1 VAGIEANVKVHKV
14 SIGPSQTIS
23 VQYIIILVL
32 AATILY
38 DRSLPNPGVLMDRDE
53 AGQERMKSNFLIS
66 PYLHRCFRIQVKF
79 ENNLVSIVCSSIL

>member
-1 VAGIEANVKVHKV
+1 MEANVKVQKV

-38 DRSLPNPGVLMDRDE
+38 GKLPNPGVLMDRDE
-53 AGQERMKSNFLIS
+53 AGQERMKSNFLMS
-66 PYLHRCFRIQVKF
+66 GGTSCLHRCVKY
-79 ENNLVSIVCSSIL
+79 ENNLVSIVCSLIL